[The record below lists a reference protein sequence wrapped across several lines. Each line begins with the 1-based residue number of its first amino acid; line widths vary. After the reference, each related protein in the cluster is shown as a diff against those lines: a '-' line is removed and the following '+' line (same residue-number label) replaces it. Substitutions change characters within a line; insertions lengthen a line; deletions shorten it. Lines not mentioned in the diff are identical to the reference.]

1 MTARTSDRPAGV
13 PPVAPAGPATSS
25 ASQEGDVAAP
35 GLPPAPRQ
43 AGRPGAL
50 KAPASTVNPPAV
62 GAGQIPAAG
71 KNAAAKSGK
80 GSLPRPAAGFNSLA
94 MAMSEAELEEHV
106 RDIAKDLGVIR
117 FHVRN
122 SRGTNAGLPDDIL
135 IGPGGVLW
143 RECKTQKGK
152 LTGAQWAA
160 GDALV
165 LAGQDWNTW
174 RPADLLDGT
183 ITRELAAISR
193 LGRAA

>member
-1 MTARTSDRPAGV
+1 M
-13 PPVAPAGPATSS
+13 
-25 ASQEGDVAAP
+25 
-35 GLPPAPRQ
+35 
-43 AGRPGAL
+43 
-50 KAPASTVNPPAV
+50 

-71 KNAAAKSGK
+71 KNAAAVQGK
-80 GSLPRPAAGFNSLA
+80 GPLPRPAAGFNSLA